1 MDRAVHGRAAG
12 GRVVEREHPLDP
24 AQRTPLRALIVDD
37 EPLARRGLEIRL
49 QAHPEVEIVG
59 QYGDGHAAIAGLREH
74 RPDLVFL
81 DVQMPGMDGFETLRS
96 IPAHEMP
103 LVVFVTAYDHYAIR
117 AFEASATDYLLKPV
131 EETRLAQALA
141 RVQQA
146 RSQREASGHCAHLLG
161 LLGELSGRPL
171 LDLDEALKPDA
182 LEQLRRDDKLAV
194 RDGGRTV
201 RVDLASIRWIDAAG
215 DYMCIHTD
223 GPADRNAQQG
233 ETLVLRATMRELE
246 KQLNPQRFPRIH
258 RSTIVN
264 ARRVVELRPHTNGEG
279 FLRLDC
285 GQELKLS
292 RTHRD
297 KLALLI

>member
-1 MDRAVHGRAAG
+1 MDATPSA
-12 GRVVEREHPLDP
+12 
-24 AQRTPLRALIVDD
+24 PLRAIVVDD

-49 QAHPEVEIVG
+49 AAHPDVEIVG
-59 QYGDGHAAIAGLREH
+59 QYGDGEAAIAGLREH
-74 RPDLVFL
+74 RPDLMFL
-81 DVQMPGMDGFETLRS
+81 DVQMPGMDGFQTLRT
-96 IPAHEMP
+96 IPASEMP

-131 EETRLAQALA
+131 EESRLAQALV
-141 RVQQA
+141 RVRQA
-146 RSQREASGHCAHLLG
+146 RAQREASGHCAHLLG
-161 LLGELSGRPL
+161 QLGELSGRPP

-182 LEQLRRDDKLAV
+182 LDVLRREEKLAV

-201 RVDLASIRWIDAAG
+201 RVDLHSIRWIDAAG

-223 GPADRNAQQG
+223 GDGPNG
-233 ETLVLRATMRELE
+233 NTLVLRATMRELE
-246 KQLNPQRFPRIH
+246 KQLDPQRFPRIH

-264 ARRVVELRPHTNGEG
+264 ARRVVEMRPHTNGES

-292 RTHRD
+292 RSHRD
-297 KLALLI
+297 KLSVLL

>member
-1 MDRAVHGRAAG
+1 MDRAVDHATLQANTT
-12 GRVVEREHPLDP
+12 HL
-24 AQRTPLRALIVDD
+24 PLRALIVDD

-49 QAHPEVEIVG
+49 ESHPDVEIVG
-59 QYGDGHAAIAGLREH
+59 EYGDGASAIEALRRD

-81 DVQMPGMDGFETLRS
+81 DVQMPGMDGFQTLRS
-96 IPAHEMP
+96 IPTAEMP

-131 EETRLAQALA
+131 DEARLAQALA
-141 RVQQA
+141 RVREA
-146 RSQREASGHCAHLLG
+146 RSQRQAIDHRAHLLG

-182 LEQLRRDDKLAV
+182 LEQLRREDKLAV

-201 RVDLASIRWIDAAG
+201 RVDLSSIRWIDAAG

-223 GPADRNAQQG
+223 GDTAQG
-233 ETLVLRATMRELE
+233 ETLVLRATMRDLE
-246 KQLNPQRFPRIH
+246 KQLDPQRFPRIH

-264 ARRVVELRPHTNGEG
+264 ARRVVEMRPHTNGEG

-297 KLALLI
+297 KLALLL

>member
-1 MDRAVHGRAAG
+1 MDATPSA
-12 GRVVEREHPLDP
+12 
-24 AQRTPLRALIVDD
+24 PLRAIVVDD

-49 QAHPEVEIVG
+49 AAHPDVEIVG
-59 QYGDGHAAIAGLREH
+59 QYGDGEAAIAGLREH
-74 RPDLVFL
+74 RPDLMFL
-81 DVQMPGMDGFETLRS
+81 DVQMPGMDGFQTLRT
-96 IPAHEMP
+96 IPASEMP

-131 EETRLAQALA
+131 EESRLTQALV
-141 RVQQA
+141 RVRQA
-146 RSQREASGHCAHLLG
+146 RAQREASGHCAHLLG
-161 LLGELSGRPL
+161 LLGELSGRPP

-182 LEQLRRDDKLAV
+182 LDLLRREEKLAV

-201 RVDLASIRWIDAAG
+201 RVDLHSIRWIDAAG

-223 GPADRNAQQG
+223 GDAPNG
-233 ETLVLRATMRELE
+233 NTLILRATMRELE
-246 KQLNPQRFPRIH
+246 KQLDPQRFPRIH

-264 ARRVVELRPHTNGEG
+264 ARRVVEMRPHTNGES

-292 RTHRD
+292 RSHRD
-297 KLALLI
+297 KLAMLL

>member
-1 MDRAVHGRAAG
+1 MDRLVTR
-12 GRVVEREHPLDP
+12 ERMSERSTETAPN
-24 AQRTPLRALIVDD
+24 APLRALIVDD

-49 QAHPEVEIVG
+49 EAHPDVEIVG
-59 QYGDGHAAIAGLREH
+59 EFGDGLSAIAGMREL

-96 IPAHEMP
+96 LPANEMP

-141 RVQQA
+141 RVQLA

-182 LEQLRRDDKLAV
+182 LEQLRRDEKLAV

-223 GPADRNAQQG
+223 GAAPDKGGPQG

-246 KQLNPQRFPRIH
+246 KQLDPQRFPRIH

>member
-1 MDRAVHGRAAG
+1 MDRARNERGHNGNGAHHAA
-12 GRVVEREHPLDP
+12 E
-24 AQRTPLRALIVDD
+24 AATKLRAIVVDD

-49 QAHPEVEIVG
+49 ADHADIELVG
-59 QYGDGHAAIAGLREH
+59 QYGDGAAAIAGLREH
-74 RPDLVFL
+74 RPDLMFL

-96 IPAHEMP
+96 IPAVEMP

-131 EETRLAQALA
+131 DDARLHQALA
-141 RVQQA
+141 KVRQA
-146 RSQREASGHCAHLLG
+146 HSQREARGHCAHLLG
-161 LLGELSGRPL
+161 LLSELSGHPM

-182 LEQLRRDDKLAV
+182 LEQLRREDKLAV

-201 RVDLASIRWIDAAG
+201 RVDLGSIRWIDAAG

-223 GPADRNAQQG
+223 S
-233 ETLVLRATMRELE
+233 ETLVLRATMRDLE
-246 KQLNPQRFPRIH
+246 KQLDPQRFPRIH

-264 ARRVVELRPHTNGEG
+264 ARRVVEMRPHTNGEG
-279 FLRLDC
+279 YLRLDC

-292 RTHRD
+292 RSHRD
-297 KLALLI
+297 KLDLLL

>member
-1 MDRAVHGRAAG
+1 MDRVVDRERLHDATEPHG
-12 GRVVEREHPLDP
+12 
-24 AQRTPLRALIVDD
+24 PLRALIVDD
-37 EPLARRGLEIRL
+37 EPLARRGLVIRL
-49 QAHPEVEIVG
+49 EAHADVEIVG
-59 QYGDGHAAIAGLREH
+59 ECGNGLDAIASLREL
-74 RPDLVFL
+74 RPDLIFL

-141 RVQQA
+141 RVRMA
-146 RSQREASGHCAHLLG
+146 RSQREASGHRAHLLG

-171 LDLDEALKPDA
+171 LDLDDALKPDA
-182 LEQLRRDDKLAV
+182 LEQLRREDKLAV

-223 GPADRNAQQG
+223 GPAADRNTPQG

-246 KQLNPQRFPRIH
+246 MQLDPQRFPRIH

-264 ARRVVELRPHTNGEG
+264 ARRVVEMRPHTNGEG

-285 GQELKLS
+285 GHELKLS

>member
-1 MDRAVHGRAAG
+1 MDATVSA
-12 GRVVEREHPLDP
+12 
-24 AQRTPLRALIVDD
+24 PLRAIVVDD

-49 QAHPEVEIVG
+49 AAHPDVEIVG
-59 QYGDGHAAIAGLREH
+59 HYGDGESAIAGLREH
-74 RPDLVFL
+74 RPDLMFL
-81 DVQMPGMDGFETLRS
+81 DVQMPGMDGFQTLRT
-96 IPAHEMP
+96 IPASEMP

-131 EETRLAQALA
+131 EESRLAQALV
-141 RVQQA
+141 RVRQA
-146 RSQREASGHCAHLLG
+146 RAQREASGHCAHLLG
-161 LLGELSGRPL
+161 LLGELSGRPP

-182 LEQLRRDDKLAV
+182 LDLLRREEKLAV

-201 RVDLASIRWIDAAG
+201 RVDLRSIRWIDAAG

-223 GPADRNAQQG
+223 GDGPNG
-233 ETLVLRATMRELE
+233 NTLILRATMRELE
-246 KQLNPQRFPRIH
+246 KQLDPQRFPRIH

-264 ARRVVELRPHTNGEG
+264 ARRVVEMRPHTNGES

-292 RTHRD
+292 RSHRD
-297 KLALLI
+297 KLAMLL

>member
-1 MDRAVHGRAAG
+1 MDRAVERGHAHHAAAPH
-12 GRVVEREHPLDP
+12 V
-24 AQRTPLRALIVDD
+24 PLRALIVDD

-49 QAHPEVEIVG
+49 AAHPDVEIVG
-59 QYGDGHAAIAGLREH
+59 EYGDGLSAIEGLREH

-81 DVQMPGMDGFETLRS
+81 DVQMPGMDGFQTLRS
-96 IPAHEMP
+96 IPAAEMP

-131 EETRLAQALA
+131 EDARLAQALA
-141 RVQQA
+141 KVREA
-146 RSQREASGHCAHLLG
+146 RLHREASGHCAHLLG

-182 LEQLRRDDKLAV
+182 LEQLRRDDKLAI

-201 RVDLASIRWIDAAG
+201 RVDLSSIRWIDAAG
-215 DYMCIHTD
+215 DYMCIHVD
-223 GPADRNAQQG
+223 GDNPQG
-233 ETLVLRATMRELE
+233 ETLVLRATMRDLE
-246 KQLNPQRFPRIH
+246 KQLDPQRFPRIH

-264 ARRVVELRPHTNGEG
+264 ARRVVEMRPHTNGEG

>member
-1 MDRAVHGRAAG
+1 MD
-12 GRVVEREHPLDP
+12 RVVERHAIAEAAEHV
-24 AQRTPLRALIVDD
+24 PLRALIVDD

-49 QAHPEVEIVG
+49 QGHPDVEIVG
-59 QYGDGHAAIAGLREH
+59 QYGDGVSAIQGLRMH
-74 RPDLVFL
+74 RPDLMFL
-81 DVQMPGMDGFETLRS
+81 DVQMPGMDGFETLRN
-96 IPAHEMP
+96 IPASEMP

-131 EETRLAQALA
+131 EESRLDQALS
-141 RVQQA
+141 RVRLA
-146 RSQREASGHCAHLLG
+146 RSQRQATVHRAHLLG

-171 LDLDEALKPDA
+171 LDLDEVLRPDA

-201 RVDLASIRWIDAAG
+201 RVDLSSIRWIDAAG
-215 DYMCIHTD
+215 DYMCIHVD
-223 GPADRNAQQG
+223 GESPQG
-233 ETLVLRATMRELE
+233 ETLVLRATMRDLE
-246 KQLNPQRFPRIH
+246 KQLDPQRFPRIH

-285 GQELKLS
+285 GHELKLS

-297 KLALLI
+297 KLQLLL

>member
-1 MDRAVHGRAAG
+1 MDRVVDRASA
-12 GRVVEREHPLDP
+12 HAP
-24 AQRTPLRALIVDD
+24 AAQTTLRALVVDD

-49 QAHPEVEIVG
+49 QAHPDVEIVG
-59 QYGDGHAAIAGLREH
+59 EYGDGLSAIEGLREH
-74 RPDLVFL
+74 RPDLIFL
-81 DVQMPGMDGFETLRS
+81 DVQMPGMDGFQTLRS
-96 IPAHEMP
+96 IPATEMP

-131 EETRLAQALA
+131 EEARLAQALA
-141 RVQQA
+141 KVREA
-146 RSQREASGHCAHLLG
+146 RSQRNASGHCAHLLG

-182 LEQLRRDDKLAV
+182 LEQLRREDKLAV

-201 RVDLASIRWIDAAG
+201 RVDLSSIRWIDAAG

-223 GPADRNAQQG
+223 GPAPDQNTPQG
-233 ETLVLRATMRELE
+233 ETLVLRATMRDLE
-246 KQLNPQRFPRIH
+246 KQLDPQRFPRIH

-264 ARRVVELRPHTNGEG
+264 ARRVVEMRPHTNGEG

-297 KLALLI
+297 KLALLV

>member
-1 MDRAVHGRAAG
+1 MDATPSA
-12 GRVVEREHPLDP
+12 
-24 AQRTPLRALIVDD
+24 PLRAIVVDD

-49 QAHPEVEIVG
+49 AAHPDVEIVG
-59 QYGDGHAAIAGLREH
+59 QYGDGEAAIAGLREH
-74 RPDLVFL
+74 RPDLMFL
-81 DVQMPGMDGFETLRS
+81 DVQMPGMDGFQTLRT
-96 IPAHEMP
+96 IPASEMP

-131 EETRLAQALA
+131 EESRLAQALV
-141 RVQQA
+141 RVRQA
-146 RSQREASGHCAHLLG
+146 RAQREASGHCAHLLG
-161 LLGELSGRPL
+161 LLGELSGRPP

-182 LEQLRRDDKLAV
+182 LDLLRREEKLAV

-201 RVDLASIRWIDAAG
+201 RVDLHSIRWIDAAG

-223 GPADRNAQQG
+223 GDAPNG
-233 ETLVLRATMRELE
+233 TTLILRATMRELE
-246 KQLNPQRFPRIH
+246 KQLDPQRFPRIH

-264 ARRVVELRPHTNGEG
+264 ARRVVEMRPHTNGES

-292 RTHRD
+292 RSHRD
-297 KLALLI
+297 KLAMLL

>member
-1 MDRAVHGRAAG
+1 MDRLVTR
-12 GRVVEREHPLDP
+12 ERMSERSTETAPS
-24 AQRTPLRALIVDD
+24 APLRALIVDD

-49 QAHPEVEIVG
+49 EAHPDVEIVG
-59 QYGDGHAAIAGLREH
+59 EFGDGLSAIAGIREL

-141 RVQQA
+141 RVQLA

-182 LEQLRRDDKLAV
+182 LEQLRREEKLAV

-223 GPADRNAQQG
+223 GAAPDKGGPQG

-246 KQLNPQRFPRIH
+246 KQLDPQRFPRIH

>member
-1 MDRAVHGRAAG
+1 MDRT
-12 GRVVEREHPLDP
+12 VELDP
-24 AQRTPLRALIVDD
+24 AHHAVASHGPLRALIVDD

-49 QAHPEVEIVG
+49 EAHPDVEIVG
-59 QYGDGHAAIAGLREH
+59 EYGDGLSAIEGLREH
-74 RPDLVFL
+74 RPDLIFL
-81 DVQMPGMDGFETLRS
+81 DVQMPGMDGFQTLRS
-96 IPAHEMP
+96 IPATEMP

-141 RVQQA
+141 RVRAA

-201 RVDLASIRWIDAAG
+201 RVDLSSIRWIDAAG

-223 GPADRNAQQG
+223 GENPQG
-233 ETLVLRATMRELE
+233 ETLVLRATMRDLE
-246 KQLNPQRFPRIH
+246 KQLDPQRFPRIH

-264 ARRVVELRPHTNGEG
+264 ARRVVEMRPHTNGEG

>member
-1 MDRAVHGRAAG
+1 MDRI
-12 GRVVEREHPLDP
+12 VERERVSDSATNQP
-24 AQRTPLRALIVDD
+24 RLRALIVDD

-49 QAHPEVEIVG
+49 QAHPDVEIVG
-59 QYGDGHAAIAGLREH
+59 QFGDGLSAIAGMREL

-81 DVQMPGMDGFETLRS
+81 DVQMPGVDGFETLRS

-182 LEQLRRDDKLAV
+182 LEQLRREEKLAV

-201 RVDLASIRWIDAAG
+201 RVDLSSIRWIDAAG

-223 GPADRNAQQG
+223 GPTPQG

-246 KQLNPQRFPRIH
+246 KQLDPQRFPRIH

-264 ARRVVELRPHTNGEG
+264 ARRVTELRPHTNGEG

>member
-1 MDRAVHGRAAG
+1 MDATPSA
-12 GRVVEREHPLDP
+12 
-24 AQRTPLRALIVDD
+24 PLRAIVVDD

-49 QAHPEVEIVG
+49 AAHPDVEIVG
-59 QYGDGHAAIAGLREH
+59 QYGDGEAAIAGLREH
-74 RPDLVFL
+74 RPDLMFL
-81 DVQMPGMDGFETLRS
+81 DVQMPGMDGFQTLRT
-96 IPAHEMP
+96 IPASEMP

-131 EETRLAQALA
+131 EESRLAQALV
-141 RVQQA
+141 RVRQA
-146 RSQREASGHCAHLLG
+146 RAQREASGHCAHLLG
-161 LLGELSGRPL
+161 LLGELSGRPP

-182 LEQLRRDDKLAV
+182 LDLLRREEKLAV

-201 RVDLASIRWIDAAG
+201 RVDLHSIRWIDAAG

-223 GPADRNAQQG
+223 GDAPNG
-233 ETLVLRATMRELE
+233 TTLILRATMRELE
-246 KQLNPQRFPRIH
+246 KQLDPQRFPRIH

-264 ARRVVELRPHTNGEG
+264 ARRVVEMRPHTNGES

-292 RTHRD
+292 RSHRD
-297 KLALLI
+297 KLAVLL